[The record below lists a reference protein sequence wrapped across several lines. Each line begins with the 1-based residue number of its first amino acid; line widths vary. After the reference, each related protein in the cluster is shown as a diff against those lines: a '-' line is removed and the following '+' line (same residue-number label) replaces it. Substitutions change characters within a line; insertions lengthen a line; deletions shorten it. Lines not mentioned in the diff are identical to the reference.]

1 MNIYT
6 PDIPLEPEPP
16 QRRALAPPAA
26 AVEAAL
32 QRAATEELVRSA
44 RFCHL
49 ISGLL

>member
-44 RFCHL
+44 HSAI